1 MFLDTGFSGCLL
13 KGMILVRRYGLS
25 YDMIAPESCPAMK
38 SALLGW
44 RWCRIQ
50 ICPVFN
56 HEPDS
61 RCVKS
66 MSLSANPCCISFF
79 HSLKFFIFAFYRSCR
94 CIDPATWSEPFL
106 RVLTVELREAPCR
119 RSQFRPWILVWFTP
133 HSSGSSRCSPSGSWI
148 TVLRFL
154 VQSPIISEGSVR
166 CSATHRRTRRHFVN
180 SSKYASMFEE
190 FPVIC
195 VFHVKLASWCSSAR
209 SFWVV
214 SLITTNLNLKD
225 RGPCLEWMRMI
236 SDRSNVF
243 LMSRYLDIV
252 VQF

>member
-1 MFLDTGFSGCLL
+1 MSCHEECSPRLKVMPNPDMSCFQPWAWLTMCEVHVFVRESLLHFLF
-13 KGMILVRRYGLS
+13 I
-25 YDMIAPESCPAMK
+25 
-38 SALLGW
+38 
-44 RWCRIQ
+44 
-50 ICPVFN
+50 
-56 HEPDS
+56 
-61 RCVKS
+61 
-66 MSLSANPCCISFF
+66 

-195 VFHVKLASWCSSAR
+195 VFNVKLGSWCSSAR